1 VNGIFEDF
9 KRQAKPP
16 RDDQLP
22 GLNLF
27 FDIAGDLLTIVPYG
41 DKVKKAVD
49 LVNDGEKL
57 STTFST

>member
-9 KRQAKPP
+9 KRQAKPS
-16 RDDQLP
+16 RNDQLP

-27 FDIAGDLLTIVPYG
+27 FDIAEDLLTIVAYG
-41 DKVKKAVD
+41 DKVKKAVN